1 LPRIFRH
8 EKFGIAMLILCNGM
22 PRSASTWSFNVVTGL
37 LRRWNPAQTV
47 QGGYDEDVAGFL
59 RGIDRDTAHAVL
71 KCHALDPVGH
81 TLVHIGAAKVVYTWR
96 DIADAT
102 VSYMRM
108 FGNDFEHALQVMSTS
123 LQLYRFH
130 LESGNAVILGYDD
143 IMTFPTEAIEL
154 IARYLG
160 IEAGPDLIA
169 AVSEETSLER
179 VREKVEQLNSIEAQG
194 RLIRHENTLYD
205 PETLLN
211 VNHIRDGGSG
221 YGRAL
226 LSTEQ
231 LGRLEDLMRR
241 WGLFE

>member
-1 LPRIFRH
+1 
-8 EKFGIAMLILCNGM
+8 MLILCNGM

-37 LRRWNPAQTV
+37 LRRSYPDQTV

-71 KCHALDPVGH
+71 KCHALDAVGH

-96 DIADAT
+96 DVADAT

-143 IMTFPTEAIEL
+143 IMTYPAEAIEL

-160 IEAGPDLIA
+160 IEARPDLIA
-169 AVSEETSLER
+169 EVNEETSLDR
-179 VREKVEQLNSIEAQG
+179 VRDKVEQLNSNEAKG

-205 PETLLN
+205 PDTLLN

-221 YGRAL
+221 YGRAF

-231 LGRLEDLMRR
+231 CEQLDDLMRR

>member
-1 LPRIFRH
+1 
-8 EKFGIAMLILCNGM
+8 MLILCNGM
-22 PRSASTWSFNVVTGL
+22 PRSASTWSYNVVTGL

-47 QGGYDEDVAGFL
+47 QGGYDEDVARFL
-59 RGIDRDTAHAVL
+59 RGIDPNTMHAVL
-71 KCHALDPVGH
+71 KCHSLDAVGY
-81 TLVHIGAAKVVYTWR
+81 TLVRIGAAKVVYTWR

-108 FGNDFEHALQVMSTS
+108 FGNDFEHALDVMGTS

-130 LESGNAVILGYDD
+130 LESGNAVILGYND
-143 IMTFPTEAIEL
+143 IMSCPEKAIEL

-160 IEAGPDLIA
+160 IEGRPDLIA
-169 AVSEETSLER
+169 AANEETSLER
-179 VREKVEQLNSIEAQG
+179 VREKVGQLDSDEVRR
-194 RLIRHENTLYD
+194 RLIRHENTIYD

-226 LSTEQ
+226 LSPEQ
-231 LGRLEDLMRR
+231 LGRLDDLMRK

>member
-1 LPRIFRH
+1 
-8 EKFGIAMLILCNGM
+8 MLILCNGM

-37 LRRWNPAQTV
+37 LRRSSPAQAV
-47 QGGYDEDVAGFL
+47 QGGYDEDVARFL
-59 RGIDRDTAHAVL
+59 RGIDWNTTHAVL
-71 KCHALDPVGH
+71 KCHSLDPVGH
-81 TLVHIGAAKVVYTWR
+81 TLAHTGAAKVVYTWR
-96 DIADAT
+96 DLADAT

-108 FGNDFEHALQVMSTS
+108 FGNDFEHALDVMSTS

-143 IMTFPTEAIEL
+143 IMSRTTDAIEL

-160 IEAGPDLIA
+160 IDAGPGLIA
-169 AVSEETSLER
+169 QVNDETSLER
-179 VREKVEQLNSIEAQG
+179 VREKVGELASDGARR
-194 RLIRHENTLYD
+194 RLIRHENTMYD

-211 VNHIRDGGSG
+211 VNHIRDGSSG

-226 LSTEQ
+226 LSPEQ
-231 LGRLEDLMRR
+231 LLRIDDLMRK